1 MIIIDTD
8 VLIEIFDKQSIKGDL
23 ALKKIEDTGE
33 EIAITSLS
41 LHEILYGI
49 HKYGKKKIKGIEQL
63 ETIEFNR
70 DDAILSSKL
79 ELQCEKKGK
88 IAARIDTMIASVT
101 INRKAK
107 LFTFNQKHF
116 KIISGL
122 TLLQYSFMAFKI
134 LFPVTFTFNTSDPT
148 SFLLLRRYTKQ

>member
-1 MIIIDTD
+1 MKKDTGNTMIIVDTD
-8 VLIEIFDKQSIKGDL
+8 VLIEIFDKKSTKGDL
-23 ALKKIEDTGE
+23 ALKKIENTDE
-33 EIAITSLS
+33 DIAITSLN

-70 DDAILSSKL
+70 DDARLSSKL

-88 IAARIDTMIASVT
+88 KVARMDTMIAAIA
-101 INRKAK
+101 INRKSK

-116 KIISGL
+116 QVIPGL
-122 TLLQYSFMAFKI
+122 SLL
-134 LFPVTFTFNTSDPT
+134 
-148 SFLLLRRYTKQ
+148 

>member
-8 VLIEIFDKQSIKGDL
+8 VLIEIFDKKSTRGDL
-23 ALKKIEDTGE
+23 ALKKIENTGE
-33 EIAITSLS
+33 DIAITSLT

-49 HKYGKKKIKGIEQL
+49 HKYGNKKIKGIEQL

-70 DDAILSSKL
+70 DDAILSSKI
-79 ELQCEKKGK
+79 ELQWEKKGK
-88 IAARIDTMIASVT
+88 KVARIDTMIAAVT

-116 KIISGL
+116 QVIPG
-122 TLLQYSFMAFKI
+122 
-134 LFPVTFTFNTSDPT
+134 
-148 SFLLLRRYTKQ
+148 LLLL

>member
-41 LHEILYGI
+41 LHEILYAI

-88 IAARIDTMIASVT
+88 KVARTDTTIAAVT

-122 TLLQYSFMAFKI
+122 TLL
-134 LFPVTFTFNTSDPT
+134 
-148 SFLLLRRYTKQ
+148 

>member
-1 MIIIDTD
+1 MGNTMIIVDTD
-8 VLIEIFDKQSIKGDL
+8 VLIEIFDNQSIKGDL

-41 LHEILYGI
+41 LHEILYGV

-63 ETIEFNR
+63 ETIEFSR

-88 IAARIDTMIASVT
+88 KVARIDTMIAAVA

-116 KIISGL
+116 QVIPELS
-122 TLLQYSFMAFKI
+122 LL
-134 LFPVTFTFNTSDPT
+134 
-148 SFLLLRRYTKQ
+148 

>member
-8 VLIEIFDKQSIKGDL
+8 VLIEIFDKQSIKGEL

-41 LHEILYGI
+41 LHEILYDI

-88 IAARIDTMIASVT
+88 KVARTDTTIAAVT

-122 TLLQYSFMAFKI
+122 TLL
-134 LFPVTFTFNTSDPT
+134 
-148 SFLLLRRYTKQ
+148 

>member
-1 MIIIDTD
+1 MGNTMIIVDTD
-8 VLIEIFDKQSIKGDL
+8 VLIEIFDKKSTKGDL
-23 ALKKIEDTGE
+23 ALKKIENTGE
-33 EIAITSLS
+33 EIAITSLT

-63 ETIEFNR
+63 ETIEFNG

-79 ELQCEKKGK
+79 ELRCEKKGK
-88 IAARIDTMIASVT
+88 KISRIDTMIAAVT

-116 KIISGL
+116 QNISDIS
-122 TLLQYSFMAFKI
+122 LL
-134 LFPVTFTFNTSDPT
+134 
-148 SFLLLRRYTKQ
+148 